1 MVYWAKKRRVHL
13 WRSGFY
19 STLPQ
24 VISQRTSY
32 FSKAIS
38 NIVHYVSL
46 MFPCTFTLL
55 PLQAVSQSLPHLTNS
70 WSLHGLLLA
79 VDCQGEWEKAGLLL
93 RDTQLTAEGYSL
105 PFLTVVNHLRTCGV
119 WQQQPYYGWCR
130 RKNHAQCPQ
139 QVSLILSPTAAVTGI
154 AINLIKFDNHHPT
167 KEGKKGTA
175 VLEIF
180 SAIWERLPVSCCS
193 LQKCMFKLT
202 T

>member
-1 MVYWAKKRRVHL
+1 MEDTGFHIKHEHSSIDKVREEHQSSFWVLGQKCTRWFLEQHLCRLLHCKVPVKQAVFMVYWTKKRRVHL

-93 RDTQLTAEGYSL
+93 RDTLF
-105 PFLTVVNHLRTCGV
+105 PF
-119 WQQQPYYGWCR
+119 
-130 RKNHAQCPQ
+130 
-139 QVSLILSPTAAVTGI
+139 
-154 AINLIKFDNHHPT
+154 
-167 KEGKKGTA
+167 
-175 VLEIF
+175 
-180 SAIWERLPVSCCS
+180 
-193 LQKCMFKLT
+193 
-202 T
+202 